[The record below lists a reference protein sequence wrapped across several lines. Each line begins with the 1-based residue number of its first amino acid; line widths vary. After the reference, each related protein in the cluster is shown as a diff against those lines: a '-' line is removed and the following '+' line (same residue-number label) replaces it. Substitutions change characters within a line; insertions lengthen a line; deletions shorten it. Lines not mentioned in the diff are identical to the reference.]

1 MAAILR
7 LVSWRCQRHNDIDV
21 VFTARR
27 ATLLTIFAR
36 VMPNDDG
43 NPPVAESDEPGVNR
57 LPVLFLG
64 FIEAW
69 KQARDV
75 IQDEDLDMVVL
86 QHSIDGEAVL
96 VAGKRQISARAGIDK
111 FTGEPVQPGRGMI
124 PGEFTQAL
132 LQRVQ
137 GHLAVHKEHRDLALH
152 RPFEEGS
159 RHAQTEGEFQKP
171 VRLPIPRG
179 P

>member
-1 MAAILR
+1 MLSR
-7 LVSWRCQRHNDIDV
+7 MR
-21 VFTARR
+21 
-27 ATLLTIFAR
+27 TLIW
-36 VMPNDDG
+36 
-43 NPPVAESDEPGVNR
+43 SSSS
-57 LPVLFLG
+57 
-64 FIEAW
+64 
-69 KQARDV
+69 
-75 IQDEDLDMVVL
+75 
-86 QHSIDGEAVL
+86 SIDGEAVL

-111 FTGEPVQPGRGMI
+111 FTGEPVQPGQGMI

-171 VRLPIPRG
+171 VRFAHTARPVDHGDRPFGEPVEIEFFRG
-179 P
+179 HGQFQEVENSRLSRL